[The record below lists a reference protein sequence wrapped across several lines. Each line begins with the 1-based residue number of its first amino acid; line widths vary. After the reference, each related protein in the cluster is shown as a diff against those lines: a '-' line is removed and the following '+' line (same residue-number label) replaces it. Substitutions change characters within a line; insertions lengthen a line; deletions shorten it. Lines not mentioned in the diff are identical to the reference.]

1 MQVLAPKV
9 IFVPQH
15 PEPVNTALH
24 GSQNKFYTAGE
35 IQFKDFWE
43 QFILDYLREPQMLSD
58 TSL

>member
-35 IQFKDFWE
+35 IQFKDF
-43 QFILDYLREPQMLSD
+43 
-58 TSL
+58 